1 MLKET
6 PFVNRSKIRSEILK
20 SLEKAKTP
28 TQLSKI
34 LNLHRSAISRAILE
48 LEEKDIIRCLSPAE
62 KRGRFYQINKKG
74 KEILEEIESLN

>member
-48 LEEKDIIRCLSPAE
+48 L
-62 KRGRFYQINKKG
+62 
-74 KEILEEIESLN
+74 